1 MSLFRS
7 FSDNSEAQHFIYFHF
22 QFPSAGRSFM
32 LEFRYWS
39 SKYILFGAF
48 QIASVLLVICCS
60 DFVFQERSSFLLIWG
75 RIRWFSM
82 IMDHDSDLLDAV
94 GITMDFF
101 KQPQASVQIEATWLP
116 FETVAFGSPPED
128 LLFRYLLF
136 VPIEYHGNPNF
147 SRWNVSQIQ
156 TSVFVQATDFEASR
170 PFRRWLADG
179 GVIW

>member
-7 FSDNSEAQHFIYFHF
+7 FSDNSKAQHFIYFHF

-32 LEFRYWS
+32 LEFRCWS

-60 DFVFQERSSFLLIWG
+60 DFVFQERSSCLLIWG

-101 KQPQASVQIEATWLP
+101 KQPQASVQIEATWSIWTFRVL
-116 FETVAFGSPPED
+116 FDRSGRFC
-128 LLFRYLLF
+128 LLLCLCIILTWNPIDYHYFQLLL
-136 VPIEYHGNPNF
+136 VVHQRGYCLGI
-147 SRWNVSQIQ
+147 SS
-156 TSVFVQATDFEASR
+156 
-170 PFRRWLADG
+170 LCL
-179 GVIW
+179 